1 MGHMPTIRN
10 GLTGRTTAEMTDAAG
25 DSSHGALVLTGPLTA
40 SEAAGTRVRMLAQ
53 LDLGPTCEIRAAEV
67 TQLDGAGAQL
77 LYAFFVEA
85 QRRGCTVTWTS
96 ASVYLVEAAC
106 MLGMDRCLGL
116 AGLPPEVTS
125 WQT

>member
-1 MGHMPTIRN
+1 MECFV
-10 GLTGRTTAEMTDAAG
+10 GRLTAEMMDTADPAPPA
-25 DSSHGALVLTGPLTA
+25 ALVLSGPLTA
-40 SEAAGTRVRMLAQ
+40 SVVVDIRARMLAH
-53 LDLGPTCEIRAAEV
+53 LELGATCEIRAAEV

-77 LYAFFVEA
+77 LYAFFAEA
-85 QRRGCTVTWTS
+85 QRRGCAVTWTS

-125 WQT
+125 WQP